1 MSGLEFLSLAIAIPG
16 LVQTF
21 IHASRYLSKKIKS
34 LQNASEINRIHDFLL
49 TLDHGTIRL
58 TLENIEDLCCDTND
72 ETERAHIKSSAQY
85 MLDKLKD
92 LNKEIEKL
100 IDIDESEKQDEKRK
114 KKAREAALAIVDSVE
129 NIASKL
135 QGYVQAHLGQRQ
147 LKLRSRLEF
156 RPNQF
161 CCIGQPAR
169 LPHSP
174 TAMVEGDFGGQV
186 SGLCILEEKVYPD
199 LDPGQAYDCAKDLAR
214 TLQTVKSSGEGLLEL
229 AGFQVMSSP
238 SRQAKDRFRFV
249 FHYPEKHMNGR
260 SLRDI
265 LLDPINQPRP
275 PIPRNYR
282 FILPKKLA
290 ETVYQVHRQNLVHKC
305 IRPESILLFERA
317 PGNTPELKYPKKIG
331 APYLVDWQHLRKT
344 VEASK
349 RDVSG
354 HDWTMAM
361 YQHPERQAPPGS
373 VAEYKYNIGHDIYSL
388 GVCFLEIGLWDSFV
402 THNENGQPDL
412 SQLLANAKAQW
423 KCENPGWQHM
433 RDSQIEQQAFIT
445 LAKGLLA
452 YEMGRSYSN
461 LVVKCLLCIENGFG
475 NILKFVDSGSTD
487 WDEQGVLFI
496 QEIRKELETASNMN
510 A

>member
-1 MSGLEFLSLAIAIPG
+1 MSGVEFLSLAIAIPG

-34 LQNASEINRIHDFLL
+34 LQGAAEINRIQDFLL
-49 TLDHGTIRL
+49 TLDHGIIRL
-58 TLENIEDLCCDTND
+58 TLENVEDLCCDTDNED
-72 ETERAHIKSSAQY
+72 ERAHLKSSTQH

-92 LNKEIEKL
+92 LDKEIEKL
-100 IDIDESEKQDEKRK
+100 LDIDGSDKQEEKRK
-114 KKAREAALAIVDSVE
+114 KKAREAALAIVESVE
-129 NIASKL
+129 SMASKL
-135 QGYVQAHLGQRQ
+135 QTYVQAHLAHRQ
-147 LKLRSRLEF
+147 LKSRLEF
-156 RPNQF
+156 RPNKF
-161 CCIGQPAR
+161 FCIGQPAQ
-169 LPHSP
+169 LPHSL
-174 TAMVEGDFGGQV
+174 TAVVKGDFGGQV
-186 SGLCILEEKVYPD
+186 SGLCVLEEKVYPD
-199 LDPGQAYDCAKDLAR
+199 LDSGQAYDCAKDLAR
-214 TLQTVKSSGEGLLEL
+214 TLQTVKSSGEGILEL
-229 AGFQVMSSP
+229 AGFQTMSPP
-238 SRQAKDRFRFV
+238 SALARDRFRFV
-249 FHYPEKHMNGR
+249 FHYPEKHVNPR

-275 PIPRNYR
+275 AIPRNYR
-282 FILPKKLA
+282 FILPKRLA
-290 ETVYQVHRQNLVHKC
+290 ETVYQVHRHNLVHKC
-305 IRPESILLFERA
+305 IRPESILLFEKA

-402 THNENGQPDL
+402 APNNNGQPGL

-423 KCENPGWQHM
+423 KRDNPSWQHM
-433 RDSQIEQQAFIT
+433 RDSQIEQQVFIT

-475 NILKFVDSGSTD
+475 NILKFVDSRSAD

-496 QEIRKELETASNMN
+496 QEIRKELETASNMTG
-510 A
+510 